1 MGKVRPSFKGY
12 EPQRKY
18 IADMG
23 ELYRRYIPS
32 DVGMTG
38 VNMIIKEGT
47 GMAIQWVSW
56 AILVSAC
63 LVSSLRAGMKALGK
77 PSYIKH
83 NSETLIIDI
92 NYKWSNPIQSTIS
105 TQLVQKGVA

>member
-1 MGKVRPSFKGY
+1 
-12 EPQRKY
+12 
-18 IADMG
+18 MG
-23 ELYRRYIPS
+23 ELNRRYIPN
-32 DVGMTG
+32 DVGMTE
-38 VNMIIKEGT
+38 VDMMIGEGA
-47 GMAIQWVSW
+47 GISMHWASR

-63 LVSSLRAGMKALGK
+63 LVSSLKAGMKALGK